1 MTSKSNR
8 VVVLMLLA
16 VSMVLLIPGLFLPVL
31 TIRGVLT
38 RDGIAQVAPVMLEK
52 GLSDETIAVLKSMM
66 NPSILGFL
74 NATGGDLR
82 KIILEKLTPQVT
94 AALQKG
100 VDEVEVYT
108 QTRSIVSAVRRLYEV
123 GSPVPAT
130 LILLF
135 SVIVPF
141 GKAALVAWATF
152 VAEGLTSTTHP
163 EVRGDHCQVV
173 DGRRLRRRDFHRLS
187 RGEGEH
193 RRSRRGPTARGFQRA
208 LRRRLLLVRRLL
220 PLLAGVAADQ
230 RAIGEPRVTRI
241 RTTRTSLSG
250 DVECRIGGS
259 CPHVTTAHTSCS
271 GRKARVTVR
280 WLSTRPCGSEADLV

>member
-1 MTSKSNR
+1 M
-8 VVVLMLLA
+8 
-16 VSMVLLIPGLFLPVL
+16 L

-38 RDGIAQVAPVMLEK
+38 RDGIAHVAPTMLEK

-66 NPSILGFL
+66 NPTIVSFLG
-74 NATGGDLR
+74 ATGGDLR

-108 QTRSIVSAVRRLYEV
+108 QTRSILSAVRRLYEV

-152 VAEGLTSTTHP
+152 IADAGQP
-163 EVRGDHCQVV
+163 PADARFRRGDRQVV
-173 DGRRLRRRDFHRLS
+173 DGRRLRRRAVHRLPG
-187 RGEGEH
+187 RAGEH
-193 RRSRRGPTARGFQRA
+193 DRARLDRPAARRLHRA
-208 LRRRLLLVRRLL
+208 LRPRLLLVRRLL
-220 PLLAGVAADQ
+220 PVLARVAAVHG
-230 RAIGEPRVTRI
+230 AAG
-241 RTTRTSLSG
+241 RTASSFQL
-250 DVECRIGGS
+250 
-259 CPHVTTAHTSCS
+259 PAQ
-271 GRKARVTVR
+271 
-280 WLSTRPCGSEADLV
+280 EAPN